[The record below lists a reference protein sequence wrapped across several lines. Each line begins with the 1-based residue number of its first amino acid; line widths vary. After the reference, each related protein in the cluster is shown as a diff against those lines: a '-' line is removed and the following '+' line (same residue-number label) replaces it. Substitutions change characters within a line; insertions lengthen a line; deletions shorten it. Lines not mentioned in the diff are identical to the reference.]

1 MTFGALK
8 AVVFVALAAVARAQQ
23 PVWAQCGGIGW
34 NGGTT
39 CVAGATC
46 VKQNDCKHLVVSPSS
61 VIQRCERL
69 FAMHPWQQRTDK
81 YYTHADIILELHHWS
96 FDVDI
101 INLDGDCECVT
112 RPTRPLSLRLTSSPA
127 PTGDWAAALTK
138 AKAAVAKMST
148 QDKVNLATGI
158 GWMVG
163 ACVGNIA
170 AIPSINFPGLCVE
183 DGPLGVRYADL
194 VSAFPA

>member
-23 PVWAQCGGIGW
+23 PVWSQCGGIGW

-46 VKQNDCKHLVVSPSS
+46 VKQNDYYSQCIPSS
-61 VIQRCERL
+61 S
-69 FAMHPWQQRTDK
+69 A
-81 YYTHADIILELHHWS
+81 
-96 FDVDI
+96 
-101 INLDGDCECVT
+101 
-112 RPTRPLSLRLTSSPA
+112 PTSTTPTPTSSSSSTTGPSTSTSSTSTA
-127 PTGDWAAALTK
+127 TATPTGDWAAALTK